1 MWKPSQ
7 RIKYAPT
14 PGRWPNRTEA
24 SNASLF
30 QPIEYQALS
39 LRDRT
44 WVPAMVPWRALET
57 GEVTEENTDWYA
69 RFARGKPGGL
79 VVEATGI
86 RDVPSGPLLRIGHD
100 RFIPGLTRLAEQVRQ
115 ESHGYT
121 KLFIQLID
129 FLAVRRRPEPT
140 KFLDKFLQ
148 ITEGHRQAL
157 GLDFASEE
165 EIRTAMHKLSPAELV
180 EILTKAEL
188 EALNY
193 GQRERITDT
202 HLTHIAD
209 LPEQLPELFAQAAMR
224 AKTAGFDGVE
234 LHFAHA
240 YTMASFLSRTN
251 NRDDGYGGSPEARVQ
266 LALEII
272 DAVRSTIGSDYV
284 VGTRILTEE
293 CIPGGST
300 IEDSLFYAKQL
311 AHQGLDYL
319 SLSRGGKFD
328 DAKQPKVG
336 WAVYPYTGPS
346 GYECMPQYLSDEFGP
361 FGRNL
366 APANTIRDHLRKSG
380 STIPVIVAGGIH
392 NFEQAEG
399 VIDSGAGDIVG
410 FARQALAD
418 PDWFEKVR
426 RGFGDEVRLCVYS
439 NYCEGLDQK
448 HKQVT
453 CNLWDRIDLD
463 KPCAKT
469 NDGKRRLVAPDW
481 R

>member
-1 MWKPSQ
+1 MWKPSE

-14 PGRWPNRTEA
+14 PGFWPNQAEA
-24 SNASLF
+24 RDSQLF
-30 QPIEYQALS
+30 QPITYQALT

-57 GEVTEENTDWYA
+57 GEVTEDNVDWYG

-100 RFIPGLTRLAEQVRQ
+100 RFIPGLTRLTDRVRQ
-115 ESHGYT
+115 ESQGNT

-129 FLAVRRRPEPT
+129 FLAVRRRPEPA
-140 KFLDKFLQ
+140 KFLNRFLA
-148 ITEGHRQAL
+148 ITESHRQAL
-157 GLDFASEE
+157 GLENASEE
-165 EIRTAMHKLSPAELV
+165 DVRLALQKLSPMELS
-180 EILTKAEL
+180 EILTTREI

-193 GQRERITDT
+193 GQRERVTDT
-202 HLTHIAD
+202 HLPHIAD
-209 LPEQLPELFAQAAMR
+209 LPKQLPALFAQAARR
-224 AKTAGFDGVE
+224 ARTAGFDGIE

-240 YTMASFLSRTN
+240 YTVASFLSRTN
-251 NRDDGYGGSPEARVQ
+251 DRDDSYGGCEEARVK

-272 DAVRSTIGSDYV
+272 DAVRSSVGRDYV

-300 IEDSLFYAKQL
+300 IDDSLYYAEQF
-311 AHQGLDYL
+311 AHQGLDYI

-366 APANTIRDHLRKSG
+366 SPATVIRKHLHRSG
-380 STIPVIVAGGIH
+380 STVPIIVAGGIH
-392 NFEQAEG
+392 NFDQAERA
-399 VIDSGAGDIVG
+399 IDSGAGDIIG

-426 RGFGDEVRLCVYS
+426 QGRGNEVRLCVYS

-453 CNLWDRIDLD
+453 CNLWDRSALNE
-463 KPCAKT
+463 PCKKT
-469 NDGKRRLVAPDW
+469 EDGKRRLIAPDW
-481 R
+481 P